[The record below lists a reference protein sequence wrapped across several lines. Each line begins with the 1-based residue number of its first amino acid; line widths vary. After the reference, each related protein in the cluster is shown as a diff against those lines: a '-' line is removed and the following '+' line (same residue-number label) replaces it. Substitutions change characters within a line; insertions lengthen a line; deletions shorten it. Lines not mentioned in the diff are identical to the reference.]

1 MSNMFQ
7 GQELF
12 KNFRFIQKLQ
22 KQNKEFLD
30 IPHLDFPNVT
40 IWLYLVYFV
49 CLSLSADRMLLYP
62 YFHAY
67 FLETKYSFT

>member
-1 MSNMFQ
+1 MNLLPPVFTDTFILSNSQVMSNMFQ

-40 IWLYLVYFV
+40 I
-49 CLSLSADRMLLYP
+49 
-62 YFHAY
+62 
-67 FLETKYSFT
+67 